1 MDYLQTNLAFAVET
15 SQRIEDKCSPE
26 KVVAGVVTGSKR
38 PIVSIVYR
46 FLPQYRIEFFEG
58 LRSRLKCEGIDLRL
72 FYGKNERNIKL
83 DERDLSWGTVVS
95 QLELNIFGKQVLFQ
109 RLPAAIYDSS
119 LIILMQ
125 ENKILSNYPLALWAR
140 KRGIRVALWG
150 HGINFQAK
158 PNSIGNWWKRRFS
171 LKVDWWFAYTSK
183 VARLISTFPFPE
195 DRITIV
201 NNAIDTQ
208 RLMSALASITVKQMR
223 DLRDELRLGGGPV
236 GIYCGGMYSGKRL
249 PFLFEACE
257 RVRKAIP
264 QFELILIGAGPDSKL
279 VEDFARGRDWVHY
292 VGPKFSL
299 DKVPYFSLSQAF
311 LMPGLVGLAVL
322 DSFAL
327 GTPIITTKYPH
338 HSPEIEY
345 IENGRN
351 GLISEDDVSAYA
363 KAVIEAI
370 ADPRILSRLRNN
382 ARTDAEKYTVEAMV
396 SNFVGGIL
404 KVIDAPVAP

>member
-1 MDYLQTNLAFAVET
+1 VEPVIEWTANAVSET
-15 SQRIEDKCSPE
+15 TAE
-26 KVVAGVVTGSKR
+26 AVVTGIKR
-38 PIVSIVYR
+38 RTVSIVYR
-46 FLPQYRIEFFEG
+46 FLPQYRVEFFEG
-58 LRSRLKCEGIDLRL
+58 LRSRLGGEGIDLRL
-72 FYGKNERNIKL
+72 FYGKNERNLKL
-83 DERDLSWGTVVS
+83 DERDLNWATVVS

-109 RLPAAIYDSS
+109 RLPASIYDSS

-125 ENKILSNYPLALWAR
+125 ENKILSNYPLALRAR
-140 KRGIRVALWG
+140 KQGIRVALWG

-158 PNSIGNWWKRRFS
+158 PNSIGNWCKRRLS
-171 LKVDWWFAYTSK
+171 PKVDWWFAYTSK
-183 VARLISTFPFPE
+183 VARLLSTFPFPE

-201 NNAIDTQ
+201 NNAIDTR
-208 RLMSALASITVKQMR
+208 RLMNALSNVTEMQR
-223 DLRDELRLGGGPV
+223 HDLRDKLRLGAGPV
-236 GIYCGGMYSGKRL
+236 GIYCGSMYPDKRL

-257 RVRKAIP
+257 KVREVIP
-264 QFELILIGAGPDSKL
+264 EFDLILIGAGPDSTL
-279 VEDFARGRDWVHY
+279 VEDFARSRDWIHY

-299 DKVPYFSLSQAF
+299 DRVPYFSLSHAF

-327 GTPIITTKYPH
+327 GTPIITTKYPR

-363 KAVIEAI
+363 EAVIEAI
-370 ADPRILSRLRNN
+370 ADPRVLPRLRKN
-382 ARTDAEKYTVEAMV
+382 ARKDAEKYTVEAMI

-404 KVIDAPVAP
+404 KVIAAPLAP